1 MLGPNWTPPSDKDGM
16 GDDVSWRD
24 DPSVR
29 QWPRPAPTPRLRL
42 GRSGIVDS
50 AEVDATAAD
59 ADVAGLPDDQVV
71 LVLVDGKPTL
81 LALSRAQA
89 LAIGHT
95 VLDADDDVLA
105 AAGVVVRQFE
115 PELEPELELWPEI
128 PPIIDDGDAEPVEV
142 EPEFEP
148 EPWPVAPSV
157 LEVDDQGQLL
167 VHDVHE
173 VPAEP
178 QAEERWW
185 GDEPSAPPE
194 IVLPVPRSDI
204 VRLSASGVV
213 KRMRNPHGPVT
224 VLAGADVV
232 IRAGELVVVTG
243 SAGCGTS
250 VLLNC
255 LVGFDDVDE
264 GEVVLDGQPW
274 REESDAVRARHRC
287 ASVGFAGQEN
297 DLVEYFTAAENVEVP
312 LLCAGWR
319 RHEARAAAIAMLGC
333 FTLARQAEFSPAYL
347 STSGRQCVL
356 LARALVGEP
365 LVVVLDQPTALLD
378 DAQTAQL
385 MGCLTALQ
393 QRQSAILVATRD
405 RRIIATASQVLT
417 LQQGRLHTLTS

>member
-1 MLGPNWTPPSDKDGM
+1 M

-24 DPSVR
+24 DPSIR
-29 QWPRPAPTPRLRL
+29 QWPRPAPSPRLRL

-50 AEVDATAAD
+50 AESEVAAVDT
-59 ADVAGLPDDQVV
+59 DVAGLPDDHVV

-81 LALSRAQA
+81 LALSRTQA

-105 AAGVVVRQFE
+105 AAGVLVR
-115 PELEPELELWPEI
+115 ELEPEVEPGLEPGLEPWPEI
-128 PPIIDDGDAEPVEV
+128 PEIIDGTAVEPKLEPVVMEL
-142 EPEFEP
+142 EPES
-148 EPWPVAPSV
+148 WPVVSAISNA
-157 LEVDDQGQLL
+157 DDPGQPL
-167 VHDVHE
+167 VSDVHE

-178 QAEERWW
+178 RAEERWW
-185 GDEPSAPPE
+185 GDEPSAPPD
-194 IVLPVPRSDI
+194 IVVPVPRSDI

-213 KRMRNPHGPVT
+213 KRLRNPHGPVT
-224 VLAGADVV
+224 VLAGADVA
-232 IRAGELVVVTG
+232 IRSGELVVVTG

-385 MGCLTALQ
+385 MECLTALQ
-393 QRQSAILVATRD
+393 QRQSAILIATRD